1 MQNKGLIKF
10 FAILFALVSIYQ
22 LSFTFMAS
30 KVKGD
35 AKSFAAGNSDK
46 ELKYLDS
53 ISKEKVF
60 SLGFT
65 DFTYDEVKDKQ
76 INKGLDLEGG
86 INVILQISVK
96 DVLKGLSNNSKNPV
110 FNKSLADATTNLKG
124 NQTYLDAFFDAFEA
138 NSKGTVKLASPDI
151 FANRSLQGEGGI
163 DFQMTDAQAKVV
175 IKRKVDE
182 SVESAFGV
190 LRKRIDK
197 FGVSQPNIQKLGET
211 GRILVELPGAKDV
224 DRIKKLLQSTAQL
237 EFWET
242 YKIEDMGNFLMAAND
257 ALKKTEIKKT
267 ETKTVAK
274 DSLSDLLTGGKDS
287 ANAATGNNPLF
298 DKLIGQGG
306 GPVLG
311 LFAPKDTATIN
322 GYLKRADI
330 KVLLPADLHYAK
342 FVWGK
347 PTKLSDAKGKQIEA
361 VELYAL
367 KGNRNNEAA
376 MSGGVVTDAKDTFD
390 QMGKPAVSMQMNS
403 QGAKS
408 WEELTG
414 RAYSQKSNIAI
425 VLDDIVYSAPG
436 VSSGPIS
443 GGRSEIS
450 GVFDVTETKDL
461 ANVLRAGKLPA
472 AADIVQSEVV
482 GPSLGQEAID
492 NGTNSALIGLL
503 LVSLWMM
510 IYYGKAGWYAN
521 IALAVNLLF
530 LFGILASLGAVLTL
544 PGIAGIVLT
553 MGTAVDANIIIFER
567 AKEELR
573 LGKTLD
579 ESVKISYSWRGAMS
593 SITDANVTHILTGAV
608 LFIFGSGPIK
618 GFATT
623 LLIGIITSLFTS
635 IFIARI
641 FIDRNINKKN
651 DLTFVTSVT
660 KNWFTNFNFDFL
672 GVKKWTYSFSVII
685 VILSLVSIFTNG
697 FDQGVDFVGGRT
709 FQVRFEKPVKAE
721 EIKDELV
728 AVFGS
733 VEAKVFGSDNQLK
746 ITTKYKV
753 EEHGIEA
760 DEEVNKLMYETLK
773 HHYAT
778 GLTYDQFINSY
789 SGKKVGIL
797 QASKVG
803 PTVAEDIKTNAYWA
817 VLGAMI
823 IVGLYLVISFR
834 KWQYSLGAIAAVA
847 HDVIFVLG
855 IYSFC
860 YKFMPFGMEID
871 QHFIAAILTVIG
883 YSMNDTV
890 IVFDRVREYLAGNM
904 KGSFADIVN
913 SAINTTMSRTINTS
927 LTMIIVLLI
936 MFVFGGESI
945 RGFIFAMLI
954 GIVVGTY
961 SSLFIATPV
970 LVDTISEDAKHVV
983 EDHHNELKA

>member
-773 HHYAT
+773 HHYAA